1 MLLWVPQSLLS
12 NWHLII
18 NQISK
23 LARAAEG
30 VQLKHPFYRQ
40 GTPAHF
46 LSLMGPSKYLPGGGL
61 IPLEAQEL
69 KSQWLSG
76 TTQDF
81 RPQPHLGAI
90 KQRTLR
96 QTSNVLKFK
105 YIWWVGATSSELP
118 GPPSWPSQRAMPLS
132 TNTSLAAEG
141 WGWGADSP
149 NKAAFNWPERE
160 WQESRSG
167 GRLPAGQEEQV

>member
-18 NQISK
+18 NQISE
-23 LARAAEG
+23 LARAVGG
-30 VQLKHPFYRQ
+30 VQRKHPFYRQ

-46 LSLMGPSKYLPGGGL
+46 LSLMGPSKYLPGGL
-61 IPLEAQEL
+61 ITFEAQEL

-96 QTSNVLKFK
+96 QTRNVLKFK
-105 YIWWVGATSSELP
+105 YIWWVGDTSSELP
-118 GPPSWPSQRAMPLS
+118 GPPGLVAKS
-132 TNTSLAAEG
+132 EG
-141 WGWGADSP
+141 HA
-149 NKAAFNWPERE
+149 PEH
-160 WQESRSG
+160 
-167 GRLPAGQEEQV
+167 